1 MHSRKRVLAVVG
13 EGLPPIGVARPSPSF
28 ASSFRSKLRY
38 PLPARGE
45 GQGETRLAY
54 ETILTERSGGVLMI
68 TLNRPERLNAASIQ
82 LADEFRAALYDLG
95 DARAVL
101 ITGAGKGFCS
111 GADLAARGE
120 ADAITSKGGS
130 HQALQNHYNPL
141 VSQIL
146 RLPVP
151 VVTAVNGPAAGVGC
165 SIALAG
171 DFVIAARSAYFLQ
184 AFVNIGLVPDGGST
198 WLLARAIGR
207 ARATRMMM
215 LGEKISAEHA
225 EEWGLIYKA
234 AQDDS
239 FMAEARE
246 LAERLAAGPTLA
258 YATMKRNIA
267 TALDGTI
274 NDVFLAEAEGQ
285 RLAGASADAMEGG
298 MAFIQKRKPN
308 FAGK

>member
-1 MHSRKRVLAVVG
+1 M
-13 EGLPPIGVARPSPSF
+13 
-28 ASSFRSKLRY
+28 
-38 PLPARGE
+38 
-45 GQGETRLAY
+45 TY
-54 ETILTERSGGVLMI
+54 ETILTERSGGVLTI

-95 DARAVL
+95 EARCVL

-120 ADAITSKGGS
+120 GGPS
-130 HQALQNHYNPL
+130 GGPHQALQNHYNPL

-151 VVTAVNGPAAGVGC
+151 VVCAVNGPAAGVGC
-165 SIALAG
+165 SLALAG
-171 DFVIAARSAYFLQ
+171 DFVIAGRSAYFLQ

-215 LGEKISAEHA
+215 LGEKISAAQA
-225 EEWGLIYKA
+225 EEWGLIYQAVEDA
-234 AQDDS
+234 ALMD
-239 FMAEARE
+239 EAGA
-246 LAERLAAGPTLA
+246 LARKLADGPTLA

-274 NDVFLAEAEGQ
+274 NDVLLAEAEGQ
-285 RLAGASADAMEGG
+285 RFAGASADAMEGG
-298 MAFIQKRKPN
+298 MAFLQKRRAR
-308 FAGK
+308 FQGR

>member
-1 MHSRKRVLAVVG
+1 MS
-13 EGLPPIGVARPSPSF
+13 
-28 ASSFRSKLRY
+28 
-38 PLPARGE
+38 
-45 GQGETRLAY
+45 AY
-54 ETILTERSGGVLMI
+54 ETILAERSGGVLQI

-82 LADEFRAALYDLG
+82 LADEFSAALYDLG

-120 ADAITSKGGS
+120 ANAITSKGGS

-171 DFVIAARSAYFLQ
+171 DFVLAGRSAYFLQ

-215 LGEKISAEHA
+215 LGEKISANQA
-225 EEWGLIYKA
+225 EDWGLIYKA
-234 AQDDS
+234 VEDAALMEEAGALAQKLG
-239 FMAEARE
+239 E
-246 LAERLAAGPTLA
+246 GPTLA

-267 TALDGTI
+267 TALDGTV

-285 RLAGASADAMEGG
+285 RVAGASADAMEGG
-298 MAFIQKRKPN
+298 MAFLQKRKAQ
-308 FAGK
+308 FQGR